1 MPAGPGNG
9 PLTSAGQA
17 NAGSLQCCG
26 RLQRTWATSPGDSS
40 SQVWPKA
47 SPAAWPVAH
56 TSAPAPAAAP
66 RPTAR
71 SWSPG
76 LVNGGA
82 SGGRCPPGGRGGQ
95 ASCHIRV
102 TPRHDPDAVLAR
114 CLLVDQQRAVLL
126 GVCGNQT
133 ASRRLPGPSKPGIAA
148 SAESLAPSSRLS
160 LADTVGLAHAGQ
172 RGRIL
177 AAAVI
182 GRLRPLPLM
191 GLAVGRELAVGT
203 NVEGAHCPMLMAVGA
218 TLACVSNDGRR
229 VVTIRLHLGVHS
241 LGVAGP
247 RGGRNPPRWPLH
259 RTAEGGMGESGC

>member
-1 MPAGPGNG
+1 VA
-9 PLTSAGQA
+9 
-17 NAGSLQCCG
+17 
-26 RLQRTWATSPGDSS
+26 RRHATSE
-40 SQVWPKA
+40 
-47 SPAAWPVAH
+47 SP
-56 TSAPAPAAAP
+56 
-66 RPTAR
+66 
-71 SWSPG
+71 
-76 LVNGGA
+76 
-82 SGGRCPPGGRGGQ
+82 
-95 ASCHIRV
+95 
-102 TPRHDPDAVLAR
+102 PRHDPDAALAR

-133 ASRRLPGPSKPGIAA
+133 AGRRFPGPRKPGIAA

-172 RGRIL
+172 RSRIL

-191 GLAVGRELAVGT
+191 GLAVGRELTVGA
-203 NVEGAHCPMLMAVGA
+203 NVEGARCPMLMAVGA

-247 RGGRNPPRWPLH
+247 GAGGIRPGGRFTRRPREAWGRAVVSGSANGTCRNGGTLSGIERHSRYAECLLRRDEAESSGTGETPLS
-259 RTAEGGMGESGC
+259 RLRA